1 MKNLMV
7 KEFFYTIPVKFAALL
22 GTVLFARELLE
33 FPNFY
38 LEIIYLVGW
47 INLLKILD
55 FSIPYLGRIN
65 FAENKKIR
73 KLDILL
79 YLILSSLINFFILD
93 FFASYETL
101 EVILIITCSR
111 LLSFFNYELNI
122 TQKSYLINLPF
133 SLSILSIILLRF
145 NDFQIDDL
153 IFLKIYFLLTSILY
167 IFSIIDYQR
176 FNNKLESHGI
186 ATLINPNYFY
196 NLITMSIWA
205 ISSELYAI
213 YALEVLTLESYTR
226 VNQYIRISLIFVS
239 VAAVISNI
247 NWNEYHNKISKID
260 RLFLKPM
267 NIVIFCPIIFILI
280 KFFARD
286 FSLIEVS
293 ILSLYSFFSMQT
305 LHLSQLSARFSMS
318 NLLLISAFFELTVLF
333 IGLNILNDHLF
344 LLVNSLMIQVIKY
357 FFLRRFGYVRLKEN
371 NTVD

>member
-111 LLSFFNYELNI
+111 LFF
-122 TQKSYLINLPF
+122 
-133 SLSILSIILLRF
+133 
-145 NDFQIDDL
+145 
-153 IFLKIYFLLTSILY
+153 
-167 IFSIIDYQR
+167 
-176 FNNKLESHGI
+176 
-186 ATLINPNYFY
+186 
-196 NLITMSIWA
+196 
-205 ISSELYAI
+205 
-213 YALEVLTLESYTR
+213 
-226 VNQYIRISLIFVS
+226 
-239 VAAVISNI
+239 
-247 NWNEYHNKISKID
+247 
-260 RLFLKPM
+260 
-267 NIVIFCPIIFILI
+267 
-280 KFFARD
+280 
-286 FSLIEVS
+286 
-293 ILSLYSFFSMQT
+293 
-305 LHLSQLSARFSMS
+305 
-318 NLLLISAFFELTVLF
+318 
-333 IGLNILNDHLF
+333 
-344 LLVNSLMIQVIKY
+344 
-357 FFLRRFGYVRLKEN
+357 
-371 NTVD
+371 

>member
-1 MKNLMV
+1 
-7 KEFFYTIPVKFAALL
+7 
-22 GTVLFARELLE
+22 
-33 FPNFY
+33 
-38 LEIIYLVGW
+38 
-47 INLLKILD
+47 
-55 FSIPYLGRIN
+55 
-65 FAENKKIR
+65 
-73 KLDILL
+73 
-79 YLILSSLINFFILD
+79 
-93 FFASYETL
+93 
-101 EVILIITCSR
+101 
-111 LLSFFNYELNI
+111 
-122 TQKSYLINLPF
+122 
-133 SLSILSIILLRF
+133 
-145 NDFQIDDL
+145 
-153 IFLKIYFLLTSILY
+153 
-167 IFSIIDYQR
+167 
-176 FNNKLESHGI
+176 
-186 ATLINPNYFY
+186 
-196 NLITMSIWA
+196 MSIWA

>member
-111 LLSFFNYELNI
+111 LFSFFNYELNI

-133 SLSILSIILLRF
+133 SLSILSII
-145 NDFQIDDL
+145 
-153 IFLKIYFLLTSILY
+153 
-167 IFSIIDYQR
+167 
-176 FNNKLESHGI
+176 
-186 ATLINPNYFY
+186 
-196 NLITMSIWA
+196 
-205 ISSELYAI
+205 
-213 YALEVLTLESYTR
+213 
-226 VNQYIRISLIFVS
+226 
-239 VAAVISNI
+239 
-247 NWNEYHNKISKID
+247 
-260 RLFLKPM
+260 
-267 NIVIFCPIIFILI
+267 
-280 KFFARD
+280 
-286 FSLIEVS
+286 
-293 ILSLYSFFSMQT
+293 
-305 LHLSQLSARFSMS
+305 
-318 NLLLISAFFELTVLF
+318 
-333 IGLNILNDHLF
+333 
-344 LLVNSLMIQVIKY
+344 
-357 FFLRRFGYVRLKEN
+357 EN
-371 NTVD
+371 NRLT

>member
-1 MKNLMV
+1 MKNLMA

-65 FAENKKIR
+65 FVENKKIR

-111 LLSFFNYELNI
+111 LFSFFNYELNI

-133 SLSILSIILLRF
+133 SLSILIIILLRF

-153 IFLKIYFLLTSILY
+153 IFLKIYFFLTTLLF

-176 FNNKLESHGI
+176 FSNKLESHGI

-267 NIVIFCPIIFILI
+267 NILIFCPIIFILI

-318 NLLLISAFFELTVLF
+318 NLLLITAFFEVTVLF

-344 LLVNSLMIQVIKY
+344 LLINSLMIQVIKY